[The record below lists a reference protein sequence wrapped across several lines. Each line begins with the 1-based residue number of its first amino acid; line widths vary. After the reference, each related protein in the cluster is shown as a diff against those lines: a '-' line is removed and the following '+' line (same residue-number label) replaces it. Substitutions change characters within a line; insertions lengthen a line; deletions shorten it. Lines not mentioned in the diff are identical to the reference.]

1 MSPIHTKHREVPG
14 VDLKP
19 RAGDATNTHRPA
31 GALPW
36 EEEQLPRESSLSGG
50 ATAAA
55 AAAASRDVCHDPL
68 PEEDLSN
75 ATIVLAPAAE
85 ATTTRTRLF
94 GRSLRRF
101 SDTLASFPL
110 RHLHIRGSSFAS
122 PLTITSVCL
131 EPCHTPG
138 AQETASA
145 DSSAAAATA
154 TGMTGMTVRTT
165 APATHH
171 DPTGTIDM
179 SFTPRVRGA
188 PLSPPPTLP
197 GPAHDAGNGLV
208 TPIRSLPS
216 RIASIVIPS
225 LCAFRDRLRRMSLK
239 QILWVILLVFL
250 VMVGNFMQIVMLNFW
265 LIAFPSDGTPG
276 NYTAFAVPGI
286 FFAVLFT
293 LLLGAYTAIRRPSLR
308 FARHAHG
315 WVILIGVG
323 FCDAFNSWLATYAAS
338 YTSEVLQALFSNLCP
353 LYAVF
358 LCKWILHDTRRYA
371 NVYIVSVFL
380 LTICGILAASLHG
393 LIRDHNMGEGKWWIL
408 IFFLSMPFRVLMN
421 VWQSLYMIVYTH
433 DPNFVL
439 WLRTR
444 LATAE
449 AAAEPVT
456 AAVEGNNEVTP
467 DTSDTFF
474 QAGADVAAPRAS
486 PLDVDCAKAAPS
498 IARYDDRALMGGLED
513 EEDDK
518 EELGNPRP
526 AGHPKAKLASS
537 AKPNSVR
544 ATDHDAVGDITE
556 AHDPATSNSSDGA
569 PGGVAP
575 IAPAASPSE
584 PIASLM
590 NVHGAVHSLS
600 GVEDGEYLRPTATGS
615 PPLPTQTMFTVRYNQ
630 GEDTIV
636 KLVMLAGETMIQ
648 LCFTL
653 CLLPAD
659 ALPWWG
665 NSETVSA
672 TLYNFVEG
680 IRCVFTIRDNFLYC
694 FLYTLGFA
702 FTYVGC
708 AYLNHYSA
716 ALCSIVTQLSSP
728 VTALLLVIV
737 PTWNV
742 QVDGDSPW
750 YCNMIAILFLCVA
763 ALIYV
768 MWEEMTDDEKVQA
781 EYELKMRELRV
792 RPSSHETPHLV
803 TIQG

>member
-1 MSPIHTKHREVPG
+1 MSPIHRKHMEVLGLG
-14 VDLKP
+14 VKGT
-19 RAGDATNTHRPA
+19 ANDASNTQRPA
-31 GALPW
+31 GALSR
-36 EEEQLPRESSLSGG
+36 EEEQLPRESSLTTG

-55 AAAASRDVCHDPL
+55 AAAAASGDVRHGPL
-68 PEEDLSN
+68 PEEDDLSN
-75 ATIVLAPAAE
+75 ATVVLAAAAE
-85 ATTTRTRLF
+85 TTATRPPIF
-94 GRSLRRF
+94 GSGLRRF
-101 SDTLASFPL
+101 SDALASLPL
-110 RHLHIRGSSFAS
+110 RHLLIRGSSFAS
-122 PLTITSVCL
+122 PLRITSVCL

-138 AQETASA
+138 AEET
-145 DSSAAAATA
+145 AAATR
-154 TGMTGMTVRTT
+154 MT
-165 APATHH
+165 A
-171 DPTGTIDM
+171 
-179 SFTPRVRGA
+179 
-188 PLSPPPTLP
+188 
-197 GPAHDAGNGLV
+197 PAHDAGANVV
-208 TPIRSLPS
+208 TLMRSLPS
-216 RIASIVIPS
+216 RTASVVMPS
-225 LCAFRDRLRRMSLK
+225 LRAFRERLCKMSLT
-239 QILWVILLVFL
+239 QILWIILLVAL

-265 LIAFPSDGTPG
+265 LISFPSDGTPG

-286 FFAVLFT
+286 FFAVLFV

-371 NVYIVSVFL
+371 NVYIVSVFV
-380 LTICGILAASLHG
+380 LTICGILAASLYG
-393 LIRDHNMGEGKWWIL
+393 LIKDHNMGEGKWWIL

-439 WLRTR
+439 WLRMR

-449 AAAEPVT
+449 EAAEPVS
-456 AAVEGNNEVTP
+456 AAERGSNEVTP

-474 QAGADVAAPRAS
+474 RGGADVVAGPAS
-486 PLDVDCAKAAPS
+486 PLDADCAKVASS
-498 IARYDDRALMGGLED
+498 IARYNDRTLMSGLED

-518 EELGNPRP
+518 EELRNARP
-526 AGHPKAKLASS
+526 ARHAKTKLA
-537 AKPNSVR
+537 NSVKPSSVD
-544 ATDHDAVGDITE
+544 ANDDDAVGDSTE
-556 AHDPATSNSSDGA
+556 AHEPVASDSSDGTA
-569 PGGVAP
+569 SGGVA
-575 IAPAASPSE
+575 ITPAASPDE
-584 PIASLM
+584 PATSRV
-590 NVHGAVHSLS
+590 NEHGAVHDLS
-600 GVEDGEYLRPTATGS
+600 GVEDGEYLRPTATGA
-615 PPLPTQTMFTVRYNQ
+615 PPLPTRTMFTVRYNQ
-630 GEDTIV
+630 GEDTVV
-636 KLVMLAGETMIQ
+636 KLVMLAGETVIQ

-672 TLYNFVEG
+672 TLDNFAEG

-694 FLYTLGFA
+694 FLYTLGFV

-728 VTALLLVIV
+728 VTALMLVIV
-737 PTWNV
+737 PSWNV

-750 YCNMIAILFLCVA
+750 YYNMFAIFFLCVA

-768 MWEEMTDDEKVQA
+768 MWEEMTDAEKVQA
-781 EYELKMRELRV
+781 EYELKMKELRV
-792 RPSSHETPHLV
+792 RPSSHEAPHLV
-803 TIQG
+803 TMQG

>member
-1 MSPIHTKHREVPG
+1 MSPIHKKHMEVLGLG
-14 VDLKP
+14 VKGT
-19 RAGDATNTHRPA
+19 AGDASNTHRPA
-31 GALPW
+31 GALSR
-36 EEEQLPRESSLSGG
+36 EEEQLPRESSLTSG

-55 AAAASRDVCHDPL
+55 AAAAAASGDVRHGPL
-68 PEEDLSN
+68 PEEDDLSN
-75 ATIVLAPAAE
+75 ATIVLAAAAE
-85 ATTTRTRLF
+85 TTTTRTPIF
-94 GRSLRRF
+94 CSSLRRF
-101 SDTLASFPL
+101 SDPLASLPL
-110 RHLHIRGSSFAS
+110 RHLLLRGSSFAS

-131 EPCHTPG
+131 EPCRTPG
-138 AQETASA
+138 AEETA
-145 DSSAAAATA
+145 AAAATR
-154 TGMTGMTVRTT
+154 MTARST
-165 APATHH
+165 APATQH
-171 DPTGTIDM
+171 DPAGSIDM
-179 SFTPRVRGA
+179 AFASRVRAA
-188 PLSPPPTLP
+188 PLSPVTVPA
-197 GPAHDAGNGLV
+197 PAHDAGNDYV
-208 TPIRSLPS
+208 TLIRSLPS
-216 RIASIVIPS
+216 RTASVVMPS
-225 LCAFRDRLRRMSLK
+225 LCAFCERLCKMSFK
-239 QILWVILLVFL
+239 QILWIILLVAL

-265 LIAFPSDGTPG
+265 LISFPSDGTPG

-286 FFAVLFT
+286 FFAVLFV
-293 LLLGAYTAIRRPSLR
+293 LLLGAYTAIWRPSLR

-323 FCDAFNSWLATYAAS
+323 FCDAFNSWMATYAAS

-371 NVYIVSVFL
+371 NVYIVSVFV
-380 LTICGILAASLHG
+380 LTICGILAASLYG
-393 LIRDHNMGEGKWWIL
+393 LIKDHNMGEGKWWIL

-439 WLRTR
+439 WLRMR

-449 AAAEPVT
+449 EAAEPVS
-456 AAVEGNNEVTP
+456 AAVRGSNDVTP

-474 QAGADVAAPRAS
+474 RGGADVVAGPAS
-486 PLDVDCAKAAPS
+486 PLDVDCAKAASS
-498 IARYDDRALMGGLED
+498 IARYDGRALMGGLED
-513 EEDDK
+513 EEDGK
-518 EELGNPRP
+518 EELRGARP
-526 AGHPKAKLASS
+526 ARHAKTKIANSV
-537 AKPNSVR
+537 KPNSVD
-544 ATDHDAVGDITE
+544 ANDDDAVGDSTE
-556 AHDPATSNSSDGA
+556 AHEPVTSDSSDGA
-569 PGGVAP
+569 AGGVVAT
-575 IAPAASPSE
+575 APAASPGE
-584 PIASLM
+584 PATSLV
-590 NVHGAVHSLS
+590 NVHGAVYSLS
-600 GVEDGEYLRPTATGS
+600 GVEDGEYLRPTATGA

-636 KLVMLAGETMIQ
+636 KLVMLAGETVIQ

-672 TLYNFVEG
+672 TLDNFAEG

-694 FLYTLGFA
+694 FLYTLGFV

-728 VTALLLVIV
+728 VTALMLVIV
-737 PTWNV
+737 PSWNV

-750 YCNMIAILFLCVA
+750 YYNMIAIFFLCVA

-781 EYELKMRELRV
+781 EYELKMKELRV
-792 RPSSHETPHLV
+792 RPSSHEAPHHV